1 MECFVRVCL
10 REKDICIYEL
20 NRYMYSNKL
29 PINKAVGVLL
39 FFFFPKRIFSHST
52 NRYFIDLLE
61 SLLV

>member
-39 FFFFPKRIFSHST
+39 FFFSPKRIFSHST
-52 NRYFIDLLE
+52 NR
-61 SLLV
+61 